1 MLGFVG
7 NVLLMFVGAN
17 KPTGCNDCDLEDY
30 AGSEYNTTDW
40 FSNDNVAMGMAM
52 NGSNATC
59 YNNVIAMSKGQ
70 QKRLINA
77 LILFHAV
84 S

>member
-1 MLGFVG
+1 ML
-7 NVLLMFVGAN
+7 
-17 KPTGCNDCDLEDY
+17 PY
-30 AGSEYNTTDW
+30 INTTDW